1 MSGEEKSVTCGSVN
15 GNLLTTYRRDFLRAG
30 IDVGGTNTDAVLMDG
45 PELLA
50 SAKVPTTPDVTSG
63 IISALERA
71 LAQRPPD
78 APITAVML
86 GTTHFTNAL
95 LEQRGL
101 APTAVVRLAL
111 PATSLLPP
119 LVDWPASL
127 KDAIGGTTHMVHGGH
142 EFDGREISTLDP
154 SELREFA
161 RSLKNAGIRA
171 VAVSGVFS
179 PVDTSHETEAA
190 AIIRQEAP
198 DVLVTMSHENGR
210 IGLLERENAAAL
222 NSCLGEMAARTIQ
235 GIRDALE
242 KLDLRAPLFL
252 SQNDG
257 TLMDADFAARF
268 PVLTIASGPTNSM
281 RGAAFLSG
289 ETDAIVV
296 DVGGT
301 STDVG
306 ALVRGFPREAGTAIS
321 IGGVR
326 TNFRMPDVFSIAL
339 GGGSLV
345 TRDPRTLELS
355 IGPES
360 VGYRLSEEAL
370 VFGGSTL
377 TATDIAVAAGRASIG
392 DPAKVQDLPGGLAQ
406 TALDE
411 IRRRVETAI
420 DQVKLSA
427 APVPI
432 VLVGGGSIL
441 LPDSLEGASRVL
453 RPQNSG
459 VANAIGAAIAQVSGQ
474 VERVYSLEQTGRT
487 DALAAAQSEAVTRAV
502 AAGADPATVEVVEL
516 DEIPLTYLPSNA
528 TLIRVKAAGNLA
540 GDAGA

>member
-1 MSGEEKSVTCGSVN
+1 MRT
-15 GNLLTTYRRDFLRAG
+15 G

-45 PELLA
+45 PNLLA

-63 IISALERA
+63 IISALEQV
-71 LAQRPPD
+71 LAQGPLD
-78 APITAVML
+78 ALITAVML

-127 KDAIGGTTHMVHGGH
+127 KDAIGGAAHMVHGGH
-142 EFDGREISTLDP
+142 EFDGREIFPLDP

-161 RSLKNAGIRA
+161 RSLEASGVRA

-210 IGLLERENAAAL
+210 IGLLERENAATL
-222 NSCLGEMAARTIQ
+222 NACLGEMATRTIQ
-235 GIRDALE
+235 GIHDALAE
-242 KLDLRAPLFL
+242 LDLNVPLFL

-257 TLMDADFAARF
+257 TLMDSDFAARF

-326 TNFRMPDVFSIAL
+326 TNFRMPDVLSIAL
-339 GGGSLV
+339 GGGSII
-345 TRDPRTLELS
+345 TQDPLT

-360 VGYRLSEEAL
+360 VGYRLSGEAL

-406 TALDE
+406 IALDE
-411 IRRRVETAI
+411 MRQRVETAI

-427 APVPI
+427 TPVPI

-441 LPDSLEGASRVL
+441 LPDSLEGASRVV
-453 RPQNSG
+453 RPENSG

-487 DALAAAQSEAVTRAV
+487 EALAAAQEEAVSRAI

-528 TLIRVKAAGNLA
+528 TLIRVKAAGDLS